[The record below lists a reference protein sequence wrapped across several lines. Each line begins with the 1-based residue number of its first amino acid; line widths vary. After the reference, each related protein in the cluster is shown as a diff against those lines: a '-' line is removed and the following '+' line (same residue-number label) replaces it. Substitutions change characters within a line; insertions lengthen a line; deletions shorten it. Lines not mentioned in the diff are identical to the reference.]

1 MAKRALYSLFMRFVV
16 HFFLCIFFFFPSA
29 NVTGQKLAADL
40 GSRIKIDLEEGHM
53 EMRLDGKPFVRGNL
67 KNGQPIGKWERY
79 HPNGSKAAKVNYG
92 KGVKDGSWHFYH
104 SNGNLKAN
112 LEFENGKK
120 VGVWKSFWPSGASQL
135 EIHHREKTASL
146 IRYFEKSGT
155 QKSFL
160 ALEED
165 RRVGADTIEF
175 QRKFFSQNRP
185 YSFEK
190 KVNGKPDSVWIRF
203 HESSSV
209 WEKLLYEKGKLKSV
223 LLMQDP
229 LHNPLDY
236 GDFVEGSGLLKRYRP
251 SGSLFSE
258 IQYKNGERHGRA
270 WYYRNGK
277 IAANG
282 SFRNNLKVGTWK
294 FYNQAGTL
302 HYEID
307 FYDAKNQWAYVT
319 VYGNSG
325 FEREESEYWKG
336 LRHGLARTYSFL
348 NELENEKHYA
358 FGYLHGTY
366 LEFLKGGKERTQGA
380 YAFGM
385 KVGDWKYFNPSGR
398 TTFEERFVRNPSID
412 TSSIQFYD
420 MNDIERIPMM
430 SSVIWST
437 LKNPKDRAL
446 LRFDALINKH
456 PAYTFEPE
464 VTYTQFAGGQTAADE
479 YAQYLEEAKAELSSD
494 VKGEAVLRRVVDEF
508 GFPYFSKMELGLG
521 FGYDQAILESA
532 KTPLIYLPAEL
543 HGLPSVGTY
552 RHRIDID

>member
-1 MAKRALYSLFMRFVV
+1 MRFLK
-16 HFFLCIFFFFPSA
+16 HLCLYFFVLIPTA
-29 NVTGQKLAADL
+29 NVIAQRLEFRPTSRLIVNL
-40 GSRIKIDLEEGHM
+40 NESRIEL
-53 EMRLDGKPFVRGNL
+53 RLDEKPFARGTL
-67 KNGQPIGKWERY
+67 ENGLPDGKWERF
-79 HPNGSKAAKVNYG
+79 HPNGSRAAKASYRN
-92 KGVKDGSWHFYH
+92 GVKEGSWRFYH
-104 SNGNLKAN
+104 SNGNLKAS

-120 VGVWKSFWPSGASQL
+120 VGVWKSFWPSGALQL
-135 EIHHREKTASL
+135 EIHHRDRASSL
-146 IRYFEKSGT
+146 VRYFDRNGSK
-155 QKSFL
+155 KSFL

-165 RRVGADTIEF
+165 QRVGADTVEI
-175 QRKFFSQNRP
+175 QRKFFGQNRP

-190 KVNGKPDSVWIRF
+190 KVNGNPDSIWIRF
-203 HESSSV
+203 HESGAV
-209 WEKLLYEKGKLKSV
+209 WEKLLYEKGKLKSA
-223 LLMQDP
+223 LLMRDAV
-229 LHNPLDY
+229 HNPLDA
-236 GDFVEGSGLLKRYRP
+236 GDFIDGSGMLKRYRP
-251 SGSLFSE
+251 DGSLFSE

-294 FYNQAGTL
+294 FYNEAGTIN
-302 HYEID
+302 YEID
-307 FYDAKNQWAYVT
+307 FYDAKDQWAYVT

-366 LEFLKGGKERTQGA
+366 LEFLKGGRERTQGA
-380 YAFGM
+380 YAYGM

-420 MNDIERIPMM
+420 MNEIERIPMK
-430 SSVIWST
+430 SSVIWSN
-437 LKNPKDRAL
+437 LKNPKDRDL
-446 LRFDALINKH
+446 LRFDVLINEH

-464 VTYTQFAGGQTAADE
+464 ITYTQFAGGTATADE
-479 YAQYLEEAKAELSSD
+479 YALYLEEVKTELSRD
-494 VKGEAVLRRVVDEF
+494 VKGEAILRRIVDEF

-521 FGYDQAILESA
+521 FGYDQAILGRLEV
-532 KTPLIYLPAEL
+532 PLIYLPAEL
-543 HGLPSVGTY
+543 HGLPAVGTY